1 MKSSFRLLVFGIGM
15 NLLCFVS
22 SLSAKAV
29 PDDVTVFAKIDTT
42 QIRIGEQIKLNL
54 TASAPPGAKFKFPLI
69 PDTMNGLEFVNR
81 SGIDTLKSENGKNII
96 YSQSVKVTAFDSG
109 FFVLEPFHFL
119 LLKDNQLPDTLST
132 EALLISVRTIPVD
145 TTKEIKDIK
154 ATMDVPISWK
164 EILVYVIAALVLILL
179 VFFIIR
185 EIRRRRKMPKPEV
198 KIVVPVIPPHILAL
212 EALKKTMEEKL
223 WQQGLYKQYHSSVSD
238 TLRAYIEGRF
248 EINALELTTDE
259 TMSRFRG
266 NMLREDA
273 RQKLFGILQLADMVK
288 FAKVI
293 PIGSENEQSMTDAVQ
308 FVMLTKPAEESDFKE
323 LEVKQ

>member
-1 MKSSFRLLVFGIGM
+1 
-15 NLLCFVS
+15 
-22 SLSAKAV
+22 
-29 PDDVTVFAKIDTT
+29 
-42 QIRIGEQIKLNL
+42 
-54 TASAPPGAKFKFPLI
+54 
-69 PDTMNGLEFVNR
+69 
-81 SGIDTLKSENGKNII
+81 
-96 YSQSVKVTAFDSG
+96 
-109 FFVLEPFHFL
+109 
-119 LLKDNQLPDTLST
+119 
-132 EALLISVRTIPVD
+132 
-145 TTKEIKDIK
+145 
-154 ATMDVPISWK
+154 
-164 EILVYVIAALVLILL
+164 
-179 VFFIIR
+179 
-185 EIRRRRKMPKPEV
+185 MPKPEV

-273 RQKLFGILQLADMVK
+273 RQKLFAILQLADMVK

>member
-1 MKSSFRLLVFGIGM
+1 M
-15 NLLCFVS
+15 
-22 SLSAKAV
+22 
-29 PDDVTVFAKIDTT
+29 
-42 QIRIGEQIKLNL
+42 
-54 TASAPPGAKFKFPLI
+54 
-69 PDTMNGLEFVNR
+69 
-81 SGIDTLKSENGKNII
+81 
-96 YSQSVKVTAFDSG
+96 
-109 FFVLEPFHFL
+109 
-119 LLKDNQLPDTLST
+119 PDTLST

-273 RQKLFGILQLADMVK
+273 LQKLFGILQLADMVK

-293 PIGSENEQSMTDAVQ
+293 PIGSENEQSMTDAIQ